1 MKRLMIIVPCFN
13 EQEVFEN
20 TLQQLSNLLFDLI
33 KRQKIAE
40 NSGILFVDDGST
52 DNTRQ
57 LITEAHQKYSHI
69 YGVLLA
75 ANVGHQN
82 ALVAGLEVAADM
94 CDVTITI
101 DADLQDDIF
110 AIEQMLDKFEGGC
123 DIVYGVRSD
132 RKTDSFFKRTTAE
145 FFYKFMHSLGVK
157 TVNNH
162 ADFRLLSVRAT
173 KQLLKYT
180 ERNLFLRGIVTELG
194 YKTDCVYYKRQ
205 KRTAGKTK
213 YSPPKMI
220 KFAWEGITSFSIRPM
235 KLIMALGLVIML
247 CSFLALC
254 YVLASYFFRNAG
266 GGWPSLMISIWF
278 LGGVQ
283 LFSIGVVGQYIGK
296 IYLETKGRPRYN
308 IDEIL
313 NHENNE

>member
-1 MKRLMIIVPCFN
+1 MKRLMIVVPCFN
-13 EQEVFEN
+13 EQEVFED

-33 KRQKIAE
+33 KKQKIAE

-52 DNTRQ
+52 DNTKQ
-57 LITEAHQKYSHI
+57 LITEAHQKYNHI

-82 ALVAGLEVAADM
+82 ALVAGLETASEM

-101 DADLQDDIF
+101 DADLQDDI
-110 AIEQMLDKFEGGC
+110 AVIEQMLDKFDGGC

-132 RKTDSFFKRTTAE
+132 RKSDSFLKRTTAE
-145 FFYKFMHSLGVK
+145 IFYKFMNFLGVK

-162 ADFRLLSVRAT
+162 ADFRLLSCRAV

-194 YKTDCVYYKRQ
+194 YKTDCVYYSRK

-213 YSPPKMI
+213 YSPKKML

-235 KLIMALGLVIML
+235 KFIMALGLFIML

-254 YVLASYFFRNAG
+254 YVLASYFLKKAG
-266 GGWPSLMISIWF
+266 GGWPSIMLSIWF
-278 LGGVQ
+278 LGGLQ

-308 IDEIL
+308 IDQIL
-313 NHENNE
+313 NHDNN